1 MIIAST
7 DSYQVAMTSS
17 LHWGLVLFALVG
29 LVISFW
35 LIYRRFKAKKL
46 ARDQQVLPWE
56 FKEKRHF
63 SLLILANV
71 ISFISILLFI
81 LPLQAKVDIGTFDIL
96 LTPGFIDPIS
106 ASDFNLIGIEAQ
118 QVEQQLDAAQHIWL
132 LDEQGDLHAS
142 LQANSTGDQTLSQW
156 LAKYYQDKV
165 IVVNSIAELTLLWQ
179 VGSPKTGNYAKAR
192 VNRSPYFAPSSLTIL
207 GDGLSSKQWQHL
219 LAFNQQHTRQK
230 TRQETD
236 DLLPQSL
243 SDRLKGNL
251 PENLPLNH
259 IEFTFFASKAKTGLI
274 DLQWQRELVLGQA
287 LTVTGRLQQPKEDSR
302 QFQLSL
308 VNNNHVV
315 ARIELAAN
323 QAFSL
328 TTTSKIPGLFNYQLL
343 LQPLIEDPNK
353 QADISQGDVNP
364 LKFNENNN
372 TSEQTSKQS
381 STNITN
387 TISENIAVSVVRGN
401 RPKVLIK
408 QSAPS
413 FETRRLKQW
422 LSQSKSQVH
431 IISQISKSK
440 WAQQKINYLDE
451 EDNRDNLQAQAPE
464 QLKIAA
470 QGHLL
475 TEKLLRENDLL
486 VLDSRMLVTLEIA
499 EVEALYRAISNGLGL
514 LINAD
519 TRLLSSEKQHT
530 GKLSQL
536 LNLFDISATDG
547 AFDQVIANWP
557 EKPNLAISQSI
568 ISPSPAI
575 MITPKSGQSLVKST
589 TGQTLVAQ
597 QSLGLGTVAI
607 TSLNQTYQWPLQ
619 ATPALYSHYWQYLL
633 SKIARS
639 ESNTRWLTTN
649 SSALEQV
656 NHDQNICLISSQ
668 VGVYS
673 PSMRLAL
680 QPLSNT
686 EKCGYFSADKKGWLE
701 FQAFSTDQELV
712 ATQARYFYGAEDFLA
727 WQQANKQQVSKKH
740 ANGSSGV
747 ESSLKVVDSYQ
758 PTDKRYLWLL
768 MFISLSLLWI
778 ERKWQSG

>member
-1 MIIAST
+1 MIIALT

-17 LHWGLVLFALVG
+17 LHWGLVLLALVG
-29 LVISFW
+29 LVISCG
-35 LIYRRFKAKKL
+35 LIYRRFKAKNL
-46 ARDQQVLPWE
+46 DSEQQITAWE

-71 ISFISILLFI
+71 IAFISVLLFI
-81 LPLQAKVDIGTFDIL
+81 LPLQAKVDIGSFDIL

-106 ASDFNLIGIEAQ
+106 ASDFNLTGIEAQ
-118 QVEQQLDAAQHIWL
+118 QVQQQFASAQHIWL
-132 LDEQGDLHAS
+132 LDEQSDLHAS
-142 LQANSTGDQTLSQW
+142 FQAKSTGDQTLSQW
-156 LAKYYQDKV
+156 LAKHYQDKV
-165 IVVNSIAELTLLWQ
+165 IVVNSVAELTALWQ
-179 VGSPKTGNYAKAR
+179 EGHAIAGGYTKTQ
-192 VNRSPYFAPSSLTIL
+192 VNKLPYRAPSSLTIL

-219 LAFNQQHTRQK
+219 LAFNQQRTRQK
-230 TRQETD
+230 TRQEAD

-243 SDRLKGNL
+243 SDRLKSNL
-251 PENLPLNH
+251 PANFPLNH
-259 IEFTFFASKAKTGLI
+259 IEFMFFASKAKTGLI

-287 LTVTGRLQQPKEDSR
+287 LTVTGRLQQAKEDSR

-315 ARIELAAN
+315 ERIELAAN
-323 QAFSL
+323 QTFSL
-328 TTTSKIPGLFNYQLL
+328 TTTSKTLGLFNYQLL

-353 QADISQGDVNP
+353 QADISQGDANP
-364 LKFNENNN
+364 LKFNESSN

-381 STNITN
+381 STNITS
-387 TISENIAVSVVRGN
+387 TISENIAVSVIRGN

-451 EDNRDNLQAQAPE
+451 EDNRDNLQAQAQE

-470 QGHLL
+470 RGHLL
-475 TEKLLRENDLL
+475 TEKLLRDNDLL
-486 VLDSRMLVTLEIA
+486 MLDSRMLVALEIT

-514 LINAD
+514 LVFAD
-519 TRLLSSEKQHT
+519 TRLLSPEKQHT
-530 GKLSQL
+530 GKLNQL
-536 LNLFDISATDG
+536 LSLFDISATDG
-547 AFDQVIANWP
+547 AFAQVIASWP
-557 EKPNLAISQSI
+557 EKPNLAVSESI
-568 ISPSPAI
+568 ISPSPTI
-575 MITPKSGQSLVKST
+575 MITPKSGQSIVEAT

-619 ATPALYSHYWQYLL
+619 ATSALYSHYWQYLL

-639 ESNTRWLTTN
+639 ESNTRWLTTT
-649 SSALEQV
+649 SSVLEQV
-656 NHDQNICLISSQ
+656 NYDQNICLISSQ

-673 PSMRLAL
+673 PLMRLTS
-680 QPLSNT
+680 QPLSSA
-686 EKCGYFSADKKGWLE
+686 EKCGYFSAYKKGWLE
-701 FQAFSTDQELV
+701 FQAFSNEQALL

-727 WQQANKQQVSKKH
+727 WQQVDKHQVSKKH
-740 ANGSSGV
+740 ANALSPM
-747 ESSLKVVDSYQ
+747 ESSLKVANSYQ
-758 PTDKRYLWLL
+758 SADKRYLWLL
-768 MFISLSLLWI
+768 MFITLSMLWI

>member
-1 MIIAST
+1 MIIALT

-17 LHWGLVLFALVG
+17 LHWGLVLLALVG
-29 LVISFW
+29 LVISCG
-35 LIYRRFKAKKL
+35 LIYRRFKAKNL
-46 ARDQQVLPWE
+46 DSEQQITAWE

-63 SLLILANV
+63 TLLILANV
-71 ISFISILLFI
+71 IAFISVLLFI
-81 LPLQAKVDIGTFDIL
+81 LPLQAKVDIGSFEIL

-106 ASDFNLIGIEAQ
+106 ASDFNLTGIEAQ
-118 QVEQQLDAAQHIWL
+118 QVEQQLASAQHIWL
-132 LDEQGDLHAS
+132 LDEQGDFHTNSPVNAHAN
-142 LQANSTGDQTLSQW
+142 LPANKTLYQW
-156 LAKYYQDKV
+156 LARHYQEKV

-192 VNRSPYFAPSSLTIL
+192 VNRSRYFAPSSLTIL
-207 GDGLSSKQWQHL
+207 GDGLTVKQWQSL
-219 LAFNQQHTRQK
+219 LALNPQK
-230 TRQETD
+230 NRQETD
-236 DLLPQSL
+236 DVSPQSL
-243 SDRLKGNL
+243 PDRLKSNF
-251 PENLPLNH
+251 PANSPLNH
-259 IEFTFFASKAKTGLI
+259 IEFTFFASKAKTGLF

-315 ARIELAAN
+315 ERIELAAN
-323 QAFSL
+323 QTFSL
-328 TTTSKIPGLFNYQLL
+328 TTTSKTLGLFNYQLL
-343 LQPLIEDPNK
+343 LQPIIEDPNK
-353 QADISQGDVNP
+353 QADISQGDANP
-364 LKFNENNN
+364 LKFNESSN

-381 STNITN
+381 STNITS
-387 TISENIAVSVVRGN
+387 TISENIAVSVIRGN

-451 EDNRDNLQAQAPE
+451 EDNRDNLQAQAQE

-470 QGHLL
+470 RGHLL
-475 TEKLLRENDLL
+475 TEKLLRDNDLL
-486 VLDSRMLVTLEIA
+486 MLDSRMLVALEIT

-514 LINAD
+514 LVFAD
-519 TRLLSSEKQHT
+519 TRLLSPEKQHT
-530 GKLSQL
+530 GKLNQL
-536 LNLFDISATDG
+536 LSLFDISATDG
-547 AFDQVIANWP
+547 AFAQVIASWP
-557 EKPNLAISQSI
+557 EKPNLAVSESI
-568 ISPSPAI
+568 ISPSPTI
-575 MITPKSGQSLVKST
+575 MITPKPGQSMVEAT
-589 TGQTLVAQ
+589 MGQTLVAQ

-639 ESNTRWLTTN
+639 ERNTRWLTTN
-649 SSALEQV
+649 SSAIERV

-673 PSMRLAL
+673 PLMRLTS
-680 QPLSNT
+680 QPLSSA
-686 EKCGYFSADKKGWLE
+686 EKCGYFSAYKKGWLE
-701 FQAFSTDQELV
+701 FQAFSNEQALL

-727 WQQANKQQVSKKH
+727 WQQVDKHQVSKKH
-740 ANGSSGV
+740 ANALSPM
-747 ESSLKVVDSYQ
+747 ESSLKVANSYQ
-758 PTDKRYLWLL
+758 SADKRYLWLL
-768 MFISLSLLWI
+768 MFITLSMLWI